1 MENNEQKGNI
11 LFKKLDLV
19 FVYLF
24 VFLVGVA
31 IVLGMTSFLN
41 DKVKEFTEEAIAMN
55 TQRQL
60 IYLFFFLKM
69 QYNYIGDRMKVT
81 ILGTGAYGLALSK
94 ILVENINEVVM
105 WTTFEDEKNEL
116 LETKKSPKL
125 KGFKLD
131 DNVIITTDLEE
142 SIRNSKLIV

>member
-55 TQRQL
+55 TQR
-60 IYLFFFLKM
+60 
-69 QYNYIGDRMKVT
+69 
-81 ILGTGAYGLALSK
+81 
-94 ILVENINEVVM
+94 
-105 WTTFEDEKNEL
+105 
-116 LETKKSPKL
+116 
-125 KGFKLD
+125 
-131 DNVIITTDLEE
+131 
-142 SIRNSKLIV
+142 